1 MPQEWVEVNIVP
13 AVPDQPE
20 RLLVGVIDGLV
31 HDTFADRLDAWFFE
45 WFQEPQE
52 HHLRLRLRWRDLA
65 GSDAAGDELFA
76 RLDEARAAGRLG
88 RWWEGKDGRIGEVYE
103 GEQGTYGDLWELSYR
118 DWNSSCEL
126 VLAMARQDPDNR
138 LSEVRQREWNS
149 RAHLHSNRMGWN
161 YYVEALISLANARFY
176 LAESGNSG
184 AALAAFVAPI
194 DGRIEQLINEIV
206 AGPAEDRSLPGR
218 GAEQGLVGEV
228 LVVGQVLVEG
238 AGGDLGVA
246 LAELVDQQ
254 LVRLAAAVV
263 LGRVRVEQAEAD
275 PHVALAGPLAHRQ
288 DADVPGRGGRGEQR
302 EVERAVVVVDV
313 VHAPLGAAELRRR
326 LVDPVELGV
335 REQPDAAAGE
345 VGLEQPPDAVDG
357 VELRQV
363 ERGHGRAAPGRVHHQ
378 ALGLEHAQGVADR
391 DEADVELVGQPA
403 QGQALPGGEGAS
415 QDRATDLVGHLHRK
429 RPALDGTD
437 RPGTGRR
444 DRHVR
449 SPFAR
454 CCWSDDIKDIN
465 P

>member
-13 AVPDQPE
+13 TVTDQPE
-20 RLLVGVIDGLV
+20 RLLVDVVDGLV

-52 HHLRLRLRWRDLA
+52 HHLRLRLLWRDRA
-65 GSDAAGDELFA
+65 GSDAAGDDLFA
-76 RLDEARAAGRLG
+76 HLDAARAAGRLG
-88 RWWEGKDGRIGEVYE
+88 RWWEGNDGRIGEVYE
-103 GEQGTYGDLWELSYR
+103 GEQSTYGDLWELSYR

-161 YYVEALISLANARFY
+161 YYIEALISLANARFY
-176 LAESGNSG
+176 LAESGKSG

-206 AGPAEDRSLPGR
+206 TGPVADRSLPGR
-218 GAEQGLVGEV
+218 GSEQGVVGQL

-246 LAELVDQQ
+246 LAELVDQE
-254 LVRLAAAVV
+254 LVRVAPSVV
-263 LGRVRVEQAEAD
+263 LGRVRIEPAEAD
-275 PHVALAGPLAHRQ
+275 PHVALAGALAHHQ
-288 DADVPGRGGRGEQR
+288 DADVPGRGGRPEQR

-313 VHAPLGAAELRRR
+313 VHAPLGAAELGRR
-326 LVDPVELGV
+326 LVEPVELGV
-335 REQPDAAAGE
+335 REQPDAAPGE
-345 VGLEQPPDAVDG
+345 VGLEQPPDPVDR
-357 VELRQV
+357 VELGQI

-391 DEADVELVGQPA
+391 NEADVEL
-403 QGQALPGGEGAS
+403 L
-415 QDRATDLVGHLHRK
+415 R
-429 RPALDGTD
+429 
-437 RPGTGRR
+437 
-444 DRHVR
+444 
-449 SPFAR
+449 
-454 CCWSDDIKDIN
+454 
-465 P
+465 